1 MTISKINT
9 TNERETY
16 VMPLTI
22 PEIKERLKQLPELDL
37 LELLEITSEELVE
50 RFSDLIEDKADTL
63 EKEVE

>member
-1 MTISKINT
+1 MKLKRNT
-9 TNERETY
+9 TNEGENH

-37 LELLEITSEELVE
+37 LELLEITSEELVD
-50 RFSDLIEDKADTL
+50 RFSDLIEDKADIL

>member
-1 MTISKINT
+1 MTISKTNT

-22 PEIKERLKQLPELDL
+22 PEIKERLKHLPELDL

-50 RFSDLIEDKADTL
+50 RFSDLIEDRADTL

>member
-50 RFSDLIEDKADTL
+50 RFSDLIEDKVDTL

>member
-1 MTISKINT
+1 MILRINT
-9 TNERETY
+9 TNKGENY

-50 RFSDLIEDKADTL
+50 RFSDLIEDKADIL